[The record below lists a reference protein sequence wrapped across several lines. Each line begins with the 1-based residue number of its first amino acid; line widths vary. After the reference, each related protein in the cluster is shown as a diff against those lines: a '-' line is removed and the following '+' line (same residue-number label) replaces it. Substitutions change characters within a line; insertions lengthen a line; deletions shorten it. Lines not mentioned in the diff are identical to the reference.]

1 VSIGNCTPTTDHSNS
16 TDSRQAVA
24 TMKAFLWLTLTLN
37 LAWGSALP
45 EPDPGLDPVPQ
56 HLSSFQVDGI
66 AKRGGHGRPVNIDL
80 EVWTRRGVQLQWY
93 GEITVGTP
101 PQKL

>member
-1 VSIGNCTPTTDHSNS
+1 LTLNQQITQTRLTTGKPS
-16 TDSRQAVA
+16 VA
-24 TMKAFLWLTLTLN
+24 TMKAFLWFTLPLN

-45 EPDPGLDPVPQ
+45 HPDPKLDPVHQ
-56 HLSSFQVDGI
+56 HLSSFQVDGV
-66 AKRGGHGRPVNIDL
+66 AKRGGHGPPVNIDL
-80 EVWTRRGVQLQWY
+80 RVWTRRGIQLQWY